1 LARAGIRDSRFA
13 IHDLSYNCEVNTPVV
28 RSVWIGARASDAFDA
43 FTRVSD
49 LLSWWCEGALVGLR
63 PGGNWAIGFTDV
75 RGRTEATVLGKI
87 AEFERGRRL
96 VVADMSLEPGEGEAL
111 EGLGMILTF
120 ADSDGGCLVT
130 VEQIVPDAGPA
141 YDLYRGQVG
150 AGWEASLADLKKYLE
165 GPRERRI
172 FVEAGLPE
180 N

>member
-1 LARAGIRDSRFA
+1 MSEPI
-13 IHDLSYNCEVNTPVV
+13 V
-28 RSVWIGARASDAFDA
+28 RSVSIRARATDAFDA

-63 PGGNWAIGFTDV
+63 PGGNWAIGFTDA

-96 VVADMSLEPGEGEAL
+96 VVRDMSLEPGEGEAL
-111 EGLGMILTF
+111 EGLGMVLTF
-120 ADSDGGCLVT
+120 ADSGDGCVVT

-141 YDLYRGQVG
+141 YERYRKEVG
-150 AGWEASLADLKKYLE
+150 SGWESSLEDLKKYLE
-165 GPRERRI
+165 GPRERRV